1 MFLFMFISREIVKNV
16 QVDNQYYSRYC
27 MKFRLRRDQML
38 LKNHLGYSYLFHLE
52 GKLLLLVTFDVT
64 YIQSFLFFEK
74 VFSPFKKLIQSF
86 FLLLSVFQGVIF
98 FYTFKSVKSHWLYN
112 K

>member
-1 MFLFMFISREIVKNV
+1 MVKMANNLPLGLFILVSPERKIVT
-16 QVDNQYYSRYC
+16 
-27 MKFRLRRDQML
+27 M
-38 LKNHLGYSYLFHLE
+38 
-52 GKLLLLVTFDVT
+52 VTFDVT

-98 FYTFKSVKSHWLYN
+98 FYSFKSVKSHWLYN

>member
-1 MFLFMFISREIVKNV
+1 MFLCMFISREIVKNV

-74 VFSPFKKLIQSF
+74 VFSPFKKLIQF
-86 FLLLSVFQGVIF
+86 FSSCCLYFKELF
-98 FYTFKSVKSHWLYN
+98 FYTFKSIKSHWLYY